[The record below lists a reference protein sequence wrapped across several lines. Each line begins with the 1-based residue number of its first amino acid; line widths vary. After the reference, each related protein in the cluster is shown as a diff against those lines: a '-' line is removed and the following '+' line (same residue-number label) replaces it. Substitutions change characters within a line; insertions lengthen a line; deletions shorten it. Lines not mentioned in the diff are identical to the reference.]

1 MPTAVRRNQ
10 SVWPPTSPTTI
21 DFEKER
27 AGRRERLKPFIVRT
41 PFGPDLRYLVELLA
55 AGQLDPQI
63 GWRGS
68 WEQIADAAQALL
80 SRQIAGKAVLDVVG
94 QG

>member
-1 MPTAVRRNQ
+1 MV
-10 SVWPPTSPTTI
+10 STSC
-21 DFEKER
+21 
-27 AGRRERLKPFIVRT
+27 AGRRKRLKPFTVRT

-68 WEQIADAAQALL
+68 WEQIADASQALL
-80 SRQIAGKAVLDVVG
+80 SRQIAAKAVLDVVG

>member
-1 MPTAVRRNQ
+1 MSRTNAAISVKVRAFLP
-10 SVWPPTSPTTI
+10 WWTS
-21 DFEKER
+21 
-27 AGRRERLKPFIVRT
+27 
-41 PFGPDLRYLVELLA
+41 VELLSS
-55 AGQLDPQI
+55 GQLDPQI